1 MVMISLGAFQRFGR
15 LMDFDNDEPEL
26 RSAHVI
32 VVGNEKGGAGKST
45 ISIHLTVAL
54 LKAGYRVASIDLDT
68 RQQTLTRF
76 FENRRSWSA
85 NAEWPIELPHHRAMG
100 RGESRDLRQNET
112 LEFTEFAAAIGAVE
126 HEYEFVVIDTPAADS
141 YLMRLAHSLADTLV
155 SPLND
160 SYIDIDVF
168 SRVHHDRSQRGAVSQ
183 YADLVMRAR
192 RKRRLVDNGVIDW
205 VMVRNRMASLASN
218 NARQVAVTITRLS
231 QELRFRIADGL
242 HDRVIFRELFP
253 IGLTA
258 LDPIEEGAIGGAL
271 TTSQVAA
278 RREIEG
284 LVAAL
289 ELPTRLPGMEHIQS
303 RRSWH
308 DRVTDYY
315 RQLAAADNAPG

>member
-1 MVMISLGAFQRFGR
+1 
-15 LMDFDNDEPEL
+15 MDFDNEQADL

-54 LKAGYRVASIDLDT
+54 LKAGYRVATIDLDT

-85 NAEWPIELPHHRAMG
+85 SAVWPIELPHHCAMA
-100 RGESRDLRQNET
+100 RGESVDLRENEAR
-112 LEFTEFAAAIGAVE
+112 EFASFAAAIGAVE
-126 HEYEFVVIDTPAADS
+126 HHYEFVVIDTPASDS
-141 YLMRLAHSLADTLV
+141 YLMRLAHSLADTLI

-168 SRVHHDRSQRGAVSQ
+168 SRVNHDRKQRGAVAH
-183 YADLVMRAR
+183 YADLVLEAR
-192 RKRRLVDNGVIDW
+192 RRRRLVDNGVIDW

-218 NARQVAVTITRLS
+218 NARQIAVSIAKLAA
-231 QELRFRIADGL
+231 ELRFRVADGF

-258 LDPIEEGAIGGAL
+258 LDAIEQGAQKGMLTPSQRGA
-271 TTSQVAA
+271 
-278 RREIEG
+278 REEIES
-284 LVAAL
+284 LVDAL
-289 ELPTRLPGMEHIQS
+289 QLPTRMPGVEHIDC
-303 RRSWH
+303 RRLWH
-308 DRVTDYY
+308 ARVSDYY
-315 RQLAAADNAPG
+315 REVPGEGRAGG

>member
-1 MVMISLGAFQRFGR
+1 
-15 LMDFDNDEPEL
+15 MDFDTEQADL

-54 LKAGYRVASIDLDT
+54 LKAGYRVATIDLDT

-85 NAEWPIELPHHRAMG
+85 SAVWPIELPHHCAMA
-100 RGESRDLRQNET
+100 RGESADLRENEAR
-112 LEFTEFAAAIGAVE
+112 EFASFADAIGAVE
-126 HEYEFVVIDTPAADS
+126 HHYEFVVIDTPASDS

-160 SYIDIDVF
+160 SYIDVDVF
-168 SRVHHDRSQRGAVSQ
+168 SRVNHDRKQRGAVAH
-183 YADLVMRAR
+183 YADLVLEAR
-192 RKRRLVDNGVIDW
+192 RRRRLVDNGVIDW

-218 NARQVAVTITRLS
+218 NARQIAVSIAKLAA
-231 QELRFRIADGL
+231 ELRFRVADGF

-258 LDPIEEGAIGGAL
+258 LDAIEQGAQKGAL
-271 TTSQVAA
+271 TPSQRGA
-278 RREIEG
+278 RQEIES
-284 LVAAL
+284 LVDAL
-289 ELPTRLPGMEHIQS
+289 RLPTRMPGVEHIDC
-303 RRSWH
+303 RRLWH
-308 DRVTDYY
+308 ARVSDYY
-315 RQLAAADNAPG
+315 REAPGEGRGRD

>member
-1 MVMISLGAFQRFGR
+1 
-15 LMDFDNDEPEL
+15 MDFDNDAPEL

-45 ISIHLTVAL
+45 LSIHLSVAL
-54 LKAGYRVASIDLDT
+54 LKAGYKVACIDLDT

-76 FENRRSWSA
+76 FENRRSWSSHA
-85 NAEWPIELPHHRAMG
+85 HWPIELPLHCAMR
-100 RGESRDLRQNET
+100 RGESDDVRANEA
-112 LEFTEFAAAIGAVE
+112 LEFSMFADAIGAVE
-126 HEYEFVVIDTPAADS
+126 HEYEFVVIDTPASDS

-160 SYIDIDVF
+160 SYVDIDVF
-168 SRVHHDRSQRGAVSQ
+168 SRVQHDRTQRGAVSQ
-183 YADLVMRAR
+183 YADLVMQAR

-205 VMVRNRMASLASN
+205 VMVRNRMASIASN
-218 NARQVAVTITRLS
+218 NARQIAVSIARLS
-231 QELRFRIADGL
+231 QELRFRVADGL

-258 LDPIEEGAIGGAL
+258 LDPIEEGANGGAL
-271 TTSQVAA
+271 TSSQQAA

-284 LVAAL
+284 LLAAL
-289 ELPTRLPGMEHIQS
+289 ELPTRLPGVEHIQS

-308 DRVTDYY
+308 ERVADYY
-315 RQLAAADNAPG
+315 RQLAAANPVPG

>member
-1 MVMISLGAFQRFGR
+1 MFDLEQILLIR
-15 LMDFDNDEPEL
+15 LPMRFDNEAPDL

-45 ISIHLTVAL
+45 LSIHLAVAL
-54 LKAGYRVASIDLDT
+54 LKAGHKVACIDLDT

-76 FENRRSWSA
+76 FENRKSWSESA
-85 NAEWPIELPHHRAMG
+85 PWPIELPRHCAMVRGQSNDIRA
-100 RGESRDLRQNET
+100 NEAQ
-112 LEFTEFAAAIGAVE
+112 EFALFAEAIGAVE
-126 HEYEFVVIDTPAADS
+126 HEYEFVVIDTPASDS

-160 SYIDIDVF
+160 SYIDVDVF
-168 SRVHHDRSQRGAVSQ
+168 SRVHHDRSQRGAVAH
-183 YADLVMRAR
+183 YADLVMEAR

-205 VMVRNRMASLASN
+205 VMVRNRMASIASN
-218 NARQVAVTITRLS
+218 NARQIAISIARLS
-231 QELRFRIADGL
+231 GELRFRVADGL

-258 LDPIEEGAIGGAL
+258 LDPIEDASSGAL
-271 TTSQVAA
+271 TASQHAA
-278 RREIEG
+278 RREIEA

-289 ELPTRLPGMEHIQS
+289 GLPARTPGIEHLAS

-308 DRVTDYY
+308 ARVAHYY
-315 RQLAAADNAPG
+315 DEIGAAEPIYS